1 MNVNELTN
9 GLKDVIRNNDNYLS
23 CKYAELIS
31 PILCKIT
38 EDAKLLYEISNR
50 TPKEINELDIKT
62 FYTEVNLC
70 KTIKRLNP

>member
-1 MNVNELTN
+1 MNIIELTN
-9 GLKDVIRNNDNYLS
+9 GLRDVIKNNNNSLTRAYEE
-23 CKYAELIS
+23 AIN
-31 PILCKIT
+31 PILGVIT
-38 EDAKLLYEISNR
+38 DDAKLLYEIAKR